1 MKNEKSNSGKKEI
14 NFEAAVNPVMDEPAT
29 PEEMVNKYGTYQI
42 QPTAQA
48 ENAFPTIAHGFPKN
62 GKIKQVHAL
71 VKNKRKDSPGEE

>member
-48 ENAFPTIAHGFPKN
+48 ENAFPAVAHGFPKN
-62 GKIKQVHAL
+62 GKIKPARAR
-71 VKNKRKDSPGEE
+71 VKNKGKNS